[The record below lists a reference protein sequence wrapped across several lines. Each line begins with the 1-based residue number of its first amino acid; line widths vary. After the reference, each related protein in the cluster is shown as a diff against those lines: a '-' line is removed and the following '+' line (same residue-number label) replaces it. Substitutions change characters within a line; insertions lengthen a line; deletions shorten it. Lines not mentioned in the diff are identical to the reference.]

1 MSTLIKELENFKEV
15 KDFREQY
22 KTLPAKGAIYV
33 FLYSRNIERLKGAS
47 PILKIGE
54 TKNLKKRMARYFNEH
69 NIDSLKDKPKRQTAY
84 RLRKF
89 LDQTQGKV
97 TLWYKEFPGYSKK
110 CLRCEEKK
118 LLKIYLN
125 EHFETPPLNMGMS

>member
-1 MSTLIKELENFKEV
+1 MDVFKKELESFIEFENFHET
-15 KDFREQY
+15 Y
-22 KTLPAKGAIYV
+22 KTLPSEGAIYL

-69 NIDSLKDKPKRQTAY
+69 NIDSLKDRPNRQTAY

-89 LDQTQGKV
+89 LDQTQEKV
-97 TLWYKEFPGYSKK
+97 TLWHKEFPGYSKK